1 MSSVISSVQ
10 GLASLLSRQKSAFA
24 SAGAV
29 SADTRRRRL
38 QQVIDLL
45 VRHHGAL
52 TEAID
57 LDFGGRPAGFS
68 LMNDVLGALASLK
81 YARDHLQDWMQDDPR
96 APFAP
101 YDQLGAKAW
110 VMHQPKGTV
119 GILGTWNAPLFTLF
133 SPLASVLA
141 AGNRAILKPSD
152 VVPRTAGLVAQLF
165 AEHLDPLEIG
175 VVTGD
180 VELAEAFS
188 AQPFDHLVYTGST
201 ATGRLVMRNA
211 AQNLVPVTLELGGK
225 SPVIVTGSA
234 DLKKTAF
241 SIAVGKACNGGQ
253 ICINP
258 DLVYVPKALL
268 EPFLEALR
276 ATYSEL
282 NPSVAG
288 NPDVVAVINQRHLDR
303 VEGYVMDAQARG
315 ARVEYL
321 PEPLAPNAEDRR
333 RPLRVVVDPAPDSVI
348 MREEIFGPAMV
359 VLTYENLDQVIDDI
373 NARPRPLALYYFG
386 KDPEEQRYVLERTV
400 SGGVTVNDVMMH
412 AAMHDAPFGG
422 VGASGMGHYHG
433 HEGFLEFSHQRTV
446 FKAPEHDPRR
456 QWGLLPPYGEHF
468 LAAMMASVTAD

>member
-1 MSSVISSVQ
+1 MSSFTSSVQ
-10 GLASLLSRQKSAFA
+10 GLTSLLSRQKSAFA
-24 SAGAV
+24 SAGLV

-110 VMHQPKGTV
+110 VMHQPKGSV

-152 VVPRTAGLVAQLF
+152 VVPRTAELVAQLF

-211 AQNLVPVTLELGGK
+211 ALNLVPVTLELGGK
-225 SPVIVTGSA
+225 SPVIVSGSA
-234 DLKKTAF
+234 DLKKAAF

-288 NPDVVAVINQRHLDR
+288 NPDVVAVVNQRHLDR
-303 VEGYVMDAQARG
+303 VEGYVLDAQARG
-315 ARVEYL
+315 ARVECL

-359 VLTYENLDQVIDDI
+359 VLTYEHLDQVIDDI
-373 NARPRPLALYYFG
+373 NGRPRPLALYYFG
-386 KDPEEQRYVLERTV
+386 KDPEQQRYVLERTV

-456 QWGLLPPYGEHF
+456 EWGLLPPYSEHF
-468 LAAMMASVTAD
+468 LAAMLASVTS

>member
-1 MSSVISSVQ
+1 MSSFTSSVQ
-10 GLASLLSRQKSAFA
+10 GLTSLLSRQKSAFA
-24 SAGAV
+24 SAGLV

-110 VMHQPKGTV
+110 VMHQPKGSV

-152 VVPRTAGLVAQLF
+152 VVPRTAELVAQLF

-211 AQNLVPVTLELGGK
+211 ALNLVPVTLELGGK
-225 SPVIVTGSA
+225 SPVIVSGSA
-234 DLKKTAF
+234 DLKKAAF

-288 NPDVVAVINQRHLDR
+288 NPDVVAMVNQRHLDR
-303 VEGYVMDAQARG
+303 VEGYVLDAQARG
-315 ARVEYL
+315 ARIECL

-359 VLTYENLDQVIDDI
+359 VLTYEHLDQVIDDI
-373 NARPRPLALYYFG
+373 NGRPRPLALYYFG
-386 KDPEEQRYVLERTV
+386 KDPEQQRYVLERTV

-456 QWGLLPPYGEHF
+456 EWGLLPPYSEHF
-468 LAAMMASVTAD
+468 LAAMLASVTS

>member
-1 MSSVISSVQ
+1 MSSVTSSVQ

-52 TEAID
+52 TDAID

-81 YARDHLQDWMQDDPR
+81 HARDHLQDWMQDDPR

-101 YDQLGAKAW
+101 YDQLGAQAW
-110 VMHQPKGTV
+110 VMHQPKGSV
-119 GILGTWNAPLFTLF
+119 GILGTWNAPLYTLF

-152 VVPRTAGLVAQLF
+152 VVPRTAELVAQLF

-175 VVTGD
+175 VVTGG
-180 VELAEAFS
+180 VALAEAFS

-211 AQNLVPVTLELGGK
+211 SQNLVPVTLELGGK

-234 DLKKTAF
+234 DLKKAAF

-258 DLVYVPKALL
+258 DLVYVPTARL

-276 ATYSEL
+276 ATYGEL

-288 NPDVVAVINQRHLDR
+288 NPDVVAVVNQRHLDR
-303 VEGYVMDAQARG
+303 VEGYILDAQARG
-315 ARVEYL
+315 ARVECL

-333 RPLRVVVDPAPDSVI
+333 RPLRVVVDPAPDSEI
-348 MREEIFGPAMV
+348 MSEEIFGPAMV
-359 VLTYENLDQVIDDI
+359 VLTYEKLDQVLDDI
-373 NARPRPLALYYFG
+373 NGRPRPLALYYFG
-386 KDPEEQRYVLERTV
+386 QDPEEQRYVLERTV

-433 HEGFLEFSHQRTV
+433 REGFLEFSHQRTV

-468 LAAMMASVTAD
+468 LAAMLASVTS

>member
-1 MSSVISSVQ
+1 MSSATSSVQ

-45 VRHHGAL
+45 VRHHGVL
-52 TEAID
+52 TDAID

-68 LMNDVLGALASLK
+68 LMNDVVGSLASLK
-81 YARDHLQDWMQDDPR
+81 HARDHVQDWMHDEPR

-101 YDQLGAKAW
+101 YDQLGATAW

-119 GILGTWNAPLFTLF
+119 GILGTWNAPLYTLF

-141 AGNRAILKPSD
+141 AGNRAILRPSD
-152 VVPRTAGLVAQLF
+152 VVPRTAELLAQLC
-165 AEHLDPLEIG
+165 AEHLEPLEIA

-211 AQNLVPVTLELGGK
+211 ALNLVPVTLELGGK
-225 SPVIVTGSA
+225 SPVIVSASA
-234 DLKKTAF
+234 DLKKAAF

-268 EPFLEALR
+268 ESFLDAVR
-276 ATYSEL
+276 TTYTEL
-282 NPSVAG
+282 NPTVAG
-288 NPDVVAVINQRHLDR
+288 NPDVVAVVNQRHLDR
-303 VEGYVMDAQARG
+303 VEGYVADAQERG
-315 ARVEYL
+315 ARVESV
-321 PEPLAPNAEDRR
+321 PEALAVNPQDRR
-333 RPLRVVVDPAPDSVI
+333 RPLRVVVDPAPDSLI

-359 VLTYENLDQVIDDI
+359 VLTYEALNDVIDDI

-386 KDPEEQRYVLERTV
+386 EDLEEQQYVLDRTV

-412 AAMHDAPFGG
+412 PAMHDAPFGG

-433 HEGFLEFSHQRTV
+433 REGFLEFSHQRTV
-446 FKAPEHDPRR
+446 FKAPEFDPRR
-456 QWGLLPPYGEHF
+456 QWGLLPPYSEHF
-468 LAAMMASVTAD
+468 LAAMLASVTAD

>member
-1 MSSVISSVQ
+1 MSSFTSSVQ
-10 GLASLLSRQKSAFA
+10 GLTSLLSRQKSAFA

-152 VVPRTAGLVAQLF
+152 VVPRTAELVARLF

-225 SPVIVTGSA
+225 SPVIVSGSA
-234 DLKKTAF
+234 DLKKAAF

-288 NPDVVAVINQRHLDR
+288 NPDVVAVVNQRHLDR
-303 VEGYVMDAQARG
+303 VEGYVLDAQARG
-315 ARVEYL
+315 ARIECL

-373 NARPRPLALYYFG
+373 NGRPRPLALYYFG
-386 KDPEEQRYVLERTV
+386 KDPEQQRYVLERTV
-400 SGGVTVNDVMMH
+400 SGGVTINDVMMH

-422 VGASGMGHYHG
+422 VGASGRGHYHG

-456 QWGLLPPYGEHF
+456 EWGLLPPYGEHF
-468 LAAMMASVTAD
+468 LAAMLASVTS

>member
-1 MSSVISSVQ
+1 MSSFTSSVQ
-10 GLASLLSRQKSAFA
+10 GLTSLLSRQKSAFA
-24 SAGAV
+24 SAGLV

-152 VVPRTAGLVAQLF
+152 VVPRTAELVAQLF

-211 AQNLVPVTLELGGK
+211 ALNLVPVTLELGGK
-225 SPVIVTGSA
+225 SPVIVSGSA
-234 DLKKTAF
+234 DLKKAAF

-288 NPDVVAVINQRHLDR
+288 NPDVVAVVNQRHLDR
-303 VEGYVMDAQARG
+303 VEGYVLDAQARG
-315 ARVEYL
+315 ARIECL

-359 VLTYENLDQVIDDI
+359 VLTYEKLDQVIDDI
-373 NARPRPLALYYFG
+373 NGRPRPLALYYFG
-386 KDPEEQRYVLERTV
+386 KDPEQQRYVLERTV

-456 QWGLLPPYGEHF
+456 EWGLLPPYSEHF
-468 LAAMMASVTAD
+468 LAAMLASVTS

>member
-1 MSSVISSVQ
+1 MSSFTSSVQ
-10 GLASLLSRQKSAFA
+10 GLTSLLSRQKSAFA
-24 SAGAV
+24 SAGLV

-152 VVPRTAGLVAQLF
+152 VVPRTAELVARLF
-165 AEHLDPLEIG
+165 AEHLDPLEVG

-211 AQNLVPVTLELGGK
+211 ALNLVPVTLELGGK
-225 SPVIVTGSA
+225 SPVIVSGSA
-234 DLKKTAF
+234 DLKKAAF

-288 NPDVVAVINQRHLDR
+288 NPDVVAVVNQRHLDR
-303 VEGYVMDAQARG
+303 VEGYVLDAQARG
-315 ARVEYL
+315 ARIECL

-359 VLTYENLDQVIDDI
+359 VLTYEHLDQVIDDI
-373 NARPRPLALYYFG
+373 NGRPRPLALYYFG
-386 KDPEEQRYVLERTV
+386 KDPEQQRYVLERTV

-456 QWGLLPPYGEHF
+456 EWGLLPPYSEHF
-468 LAAMMASVTAD
+468 LAAMLASVTS

>member
-1 MSSVISSVQ
+1 MSSVTSSVQ

-52 TEAID
+52 TDAID

-81 YARDHLQDWMQDDPR
+81 HARDHLQDWMQDDPR

-101 YDQLGAKAW
+101 YDQLGAQAW
-110 VMHQPKGTV
+110 VMHQPKGSV
-119 GILGTWNAPLFTLF
+119 GILGTWNAPLYTLF

-152 VVPRTAGLVAQLF
+152 VVPRTAELVAQLF

-180 VELAEAFS
+180 VALAEAFS

-211 AQNLVPVTLELGGK
+211 SQNLVPVTLELGGK

-234 DLKKTAF
+234 DLKKAAF

-258 DLVYVPKALL
+258 DLVYVPRARL

-276 ATYSEL
+276 ATYGEL

-288 NPDVVAVINQRHLDR
+288 NPDVVAVVNQRHLDR
-303 VEGYVMDAQARG
+303 VEGYILDAQARG
-315 ARVEYL
+315 ARVECL

-333 RPLRVVVDPAPDSVI
+333 RPLRVVVDPAPDSEI
-348 MREEIFGPAMV
+348 MSEEIFGPAMV
-359 VLTYENLDQVIDDI
+359 VLTYEKLDQVLDDI
-373 NARPRPLALYYFG
+373 NGRPRPLALYYFG
-386 KDPEEQRYVLERTV
+386 QDPEEQRYVLERTV

-433 HEGFLEFSHQRTV
+433 REGFLEFSHQRTV

-468 LAAMMASVTAD
+468 LAAMLASVTS

>member
-1 MSSVISSVQ
+1 MSSVTSSVQ

-52 TEAID
+52 TDAID

-81 YARDHLQDWMQDDPR
+81 HARDHLQDWMQDDPR

-101 YDQLGAKAW
+101 YDQLGAQAW
-110 VMHQPKGTV
+110 VMHQPKGSV
-119 GILGTWNAPLFTLF
+119 GILGTWNAPLYTLF

-152 VVPRTAGLVAQLF
+152 VVPRTAELVAQLF

-180 VELAEAFS
+180 VALAEAFS

-211 AQNLVPVTLELGGK
+211 SQNLVPVTLELGGK

-234 DLKKTAF
+234 DLKKAAF

-258 DLVYVPKALL
+258 DLVYVPRARL

-276 ATYSEL
+276 ATYGEL

-288 NPDVVAVINQRHLDR
+288 NPDVVAVVNQRHLDR
-303 VEGYVMDAQARG
+303 VEGYVLDAQARG
-315 ARVEYL
+315 ARVECL

-333 RPLRVVVDPAPDSVI
+333 RPLRVVVDPAPDSEI
-348 MREEIFGPAMV
+348 MSEEIFGPAMV
-359 VLTYENLDQVIDDI
+359 VLTYEKLDQVLDDI
-373 NARPRPLALYYFG
+373 NGRPRPLALYYFG
-386 KDPEEQRYVLERTV
+386 QDPEEQRYVLERTV

-433 HEGFLEFSHQRTV
+433 REGFLEFSHQRTV

-468 LAAMMASVTAD
+468 LAAMLASVTS

>member
-1 MSSVISSVQ
+1 MSSFTSSVQ
-10 GLASLLSRQKSAFA
+10 GLTSLLSRQKSAFA
-24 SAGAV
+24 SAGLV

-152 VVPRTAGLVAQLF
+152 VVPRTAELVAQLF

-225 SPVIVTGSA
+225 SPVIVSGSA
-234 DLKKTAF
+234 DLKKAAF

-288 NPDVVAVINQRHLDR
+288 NPDVVAVVNQRHLDR
-303 VEGYVMDAQARG
+303 VEGYVLDAQARG
-315 ARVEYL
+315 ARVECL

-359 VLTYENLDQVIDDI
+359 VLTYEHLDQVIDDI
-373 NARPRPLALYYFG
+373 NGRPRPLALYYFG
-386 KDPEEQRYVLERTV
+386 KDPEQQRYVLERTV

-456 QWGLLPPYGEHF
+456 EWGLLPPYSEHF
-468 LAAMMASVTAD
+468 LAAMLASVTS

>member
-1 MSSVISSVQ
+1 MSSFTSSVQ
-10 GLASLLSRQKSAFA
+10 GLTSLLSRQKSAFA
-24 SAGAV
+24 SAGLV

-152 VVPRTAGLVAQLF
+152 VVPRTAELVARLF

-211 AQNLVPVTLELGGK
+211 ALNLVPVTLELGGK
-225 SPVIVTGSA
+225 SPVIVSGSA
-234 DLKKTAF
+234 DLKKAAF

-288 NPDVVAVINQRHLDR
+288 NPDVVAVVNQRHLDR
-303 VEGYVMDAQARG
+303 VEGYVLDAQARG
-315 ARVEYL
+315 ARIECL

-359 VLTYENLDQVIDDI
+359 VLTYEHLDQVIDDI
-373 NARPRPLALYYFG
+373 NGRPRPLALYYFG
-386 KDPEEQRYVLERTV
+386 KDPEQQRYVLERTV

-456 QWGLLPPYGEHF
+456 EWGLLPPYSEHF
-468 LAAMMASVTAD
+468 LAARLASVTS

>member
-1 MSSVISSVQ
+1 MSSFTSSVQ
-10 GLASLLSRQKSAFA
+10 GLTSLLSRQKSAFT
-24 SAGAV
+24 SAGLV

-152 VVPRTAGLVAQLF
+152 VVPRTAELVARLF

-225 SPVIVTGSA
+225 SPVIVSGSA
-234 DLKKTAF
+234 DLKKAAF

-288 NPDVVAVINQRHLDR
+288 NPDVVAVVNQRHLDR
-303 VEGYVMDAQARG
+303 VEGYVLDAQARG
-315 ARVEYL
+315 ARVECL

-359 VLTYENLDQVIDDI
+359 VLTYEHLDQVIDDI
-373 NARPRPLALYYFG
+373 NGRPRPLALYYFG
-386 KDPEEQRYVLERTV
+386 KDPEQQRYVLERTV

-468 LAAMMASVTAD
+468 LAAMLASVTS

>member
-1 MSSVISSVQ
+1 MSSFTSSVQ
-10 GLASLLSRQKSAFA
+10 GLTSLLSRQKSAFA
-24 SAGAV
+24 SAGLV

-110 VMHQPKGTV
+110 VMHQPKGSV

-152 VVPRTAGLVAQLF
+152 VVPRTAELVAQLF

-225 SPVIVTGSA
+225 SPVIVSGSA
-234 DLKKTAF
+234 DLKKAAF

-288 NPDVVAVINQRHLDR
+288 NPDVVAVVNQRHLDR
-303 VEGYVMDAQARG
+303 VEGYVLDAQTRG
-315 ARVEYL
+315 ARIECL

-359 VLTYENLDQVIDDI
+359 VLTYEHLDQVIDDI
-373 NARPRPLALYYFG
+373 NGRPRPLALYYFG
-386 KDPEEQRYVLERTV
+386 KDPEQQRYVLERTV

-456 QWGLLPPYGEHF
+456 EWGLLPPYSEHF
-468 LAAMMASVTAD
+468 LAAMLASVTS

>member
-1 MSSVISSVQ
+1 MSSVTSSVQ

-81 YARDHLQDWMQDDPR
+81 YARDHLHDWMQDDPR

-152 VVPRTAGLVAQLF
+152 VVPRTAGLVSQLC
-165 AEHLDPLEIG
+165 AEYLDPLEIA

-225 SPVIVTGSA
+225 SPVIVTRSA

-268 EPFLEALR
+268 EPFLDALR
-276 ATYSEL
+276 DSYSEL
-282 NPSVAG
+282 NPSVTG
-288 NPDVVAVINQRHLDR
+288 NPDVVAVVNQRHLDR
-303 VEGYVMDAQARG
+303 VEGYVLDAQARG
-315 ARVEYL
+315 ARIECL
-321 PEPLAPNAEDRR
+321 PEPLALNARDRR

-359 VLTYENLDQVIDDI
+359 VLTYEDLKQVIDDI
-373 NARPRPLALYYFG
+373 NGRPRPLALYYFG
-386 KDPEEQRYVLERTV
+386 KDPEEQRYVLEHTV

-456 QWGLLPPYGEHF
+456 EWGLLPPYGEHY
-468 LAAMMASVTAD
+468 LAAMLASVTAD

>member
-1 MSSVISSVQ
+1 MSSVTSSVQ

-110 VMHQPKGTV
+110 VMHQPKGSV
-119 GILGTWNAPLFTLF
+119 GILGTWNAPLYTLF

-152 VVPRTAGLVAQLF
+152 VVPRTAELVAQLF

-234 DLKKTAF
+234 DLKKAAF

-258 DLVYVPKALL
+258 DLVYVPKTLL

-288 NPDVVAVINQRHLDR
+288 NPDVVAVVNQRHLDR
-303 VEGYVMDAQARG
+303 VEGYVLDAQARG
-315 ARVEYL
+315 ARVECL
-321 PEPLAPNAEDRR
+321 PAEPQEPNAEDRR
-333 RPLRVVVDPAPDSVI
+333 RPLRVVVDPASDSVI

-359 VLTYENLDQVIDDI
+359 VLTYENLDRVIDDI
-373 NARPRPLALYYFG
+373 NGRPRPLALYYFG

-446 FKAPEHDPRR
+446 FKAPEDDPRR

-468 LAAMMASVTAD
+468 LAAMLASVTS

>member
-1 MSSVISSVQ
+1 MSSVTSSVQ
-10 GLASLLSRQKSAFA
+10 GLASLLSRQKRAFA

-110 VMHQPKGTV
+110 VMYQPKGTV
-119 GILGTWNAPLFTLF
+119 GILGTWNAPLYTLF

-141 AGNRAILKPSD
+141 AGNRAIFKPSD
-152 VVPRTAGLVAQLF
+152 VVPRTAELLAQLF
-165 AEHLDPLEIG
+165 AEHIDPLEIA

-241 SIAVGKACNGGQ
+241 SIAVGKAFNGGQ

-276 ATYSEL
+276 TSYSEL

-288 NPDVVAVINQRHLDR
+288 NPDVVAVVNQRHLDR
-303 VEGYVMDAQARG
+303 VESYVLDAQARG
-315 ARVEYL
+315 ARVESL
-321 PEPLAPNAEDRR
+321 PEPLAVNAQDRR
-333 RPLRVVVDPAPDSVI
+333 RPLRVVVDPAPDSMI
-348 MREEIFGPAMV
+348 MHEEIFGPAMV
-359 VLTYENLDQVIDDI
+359 VLTYEDLNDVIDDI

-386 KDPEEQRYVLERTV
+386 EDPQQQQYVLDHTV

-422 VGASGMGHYHG
+422 VGASGMGHYQG
-433 HEGFLEFSHQRTV
+433 REGFFEFSHQRTV
-446 FKAPEHDPRR
+446 FKAPALDPRR
-456 QWGLLPPYGEHF
+456 QWGLLPPYSEHF
-468 LAAMMASVTAD
+468 LAAMLASVTAD

>member
-1 MSSVISSVQ
+1 MSSFTSSVQ
-10 GLASLLSRQKSAFA
+10 GLTSLLSRQKSAFA
-24 SAGAV
+24 SAGLV

-152 VVPRTAGLVAQLF
+152 VVPRTAELVAQLF

-211 AQNLVPVTLELGGK
+211 ALNLVPVTLELGGK
-225 SPVIVTGSA
+225 SPVIVSGSA
-234 DLKKTAF
+234 DLKKAAF

-288 NPDVVAVINQRHLDR
+288 NPDVVAVVNQRHLDR
-303 VEGYVMDAQARG
+303 VEGYVLDAQARG
-315 ARVEYL
+315 ARIECL

-359 VLTYENLDQVIDDI
+359 VLTYEHLDQVIDDI
-373 NARPRPLALYYFG
+373 NGRPRPLALYYFG
-386 KDPEEQRYVLERTV
+386 KDPEQQRYVLERTV

-456 QWGLLPPYGEHF
+456 EWGLLPPYSEHF
-468 LAAMMASVTAD
+468 LAAMLASVTS

>member
-1 MSSVISSVQ
+1 MSSFTSSVQ
-10 GLASLLSRQKSAFA
+10 GLTSLLSRQKSAFA
-24 SAGAV
+24 SAGLV

-152 VVPRTAGLVAQLF
+152 VVPRTAELVAQLF

-211 AQNLVPVTLELGGK
+211 ALNLVPVTLELGGK
-225 SPVIVTGSA
+225 SPVIVSASA
-234 DLKKTAF
+234 DLKKAAF

-253 ICINP
+253 ICISP

-282 NPSVAG
+282 NPAVAG
-288 NPDVVAVINQRHLDR
+288 NPDVVAVVNQRHLDR
-303 VEGYVMDAQARG
+303 VEGYVLDAQARG
-315 ARVEYL
+315 ARIECL

-373 NARPRPLALYYFG
+373 NGRPRPLALYYFG
-386 KDPEEQRYVLERTV
+386 KDPEQQRYVLERTV

-456 QWGLLPPYGEHF
+456 EWGLLPPYSEHF
-468 LAAMMASVTAD
+468 LAAMLASVTS

>member
-1 MSSVISSVQ
+1 MSSFTSSVQ
-10 GLASLLSRQKSAFA
+10 GLTSLLSRQKSAFA
-24 SAGAV
+24 SAGLV

-152 VVPRTAGLVAQLF
+152 VVPRTAELVARLF
-165 AEHLDPLEIG
+165 AEHLDPLEVG

-211 AQNLVPVTLELGGK
+211 ALNLVPVTLELGGK
-225 SPVIVTGSA
+225 SPVIVSASA
-234 DLKKTAF
+234 DLKKAAF

-288 NPDVVAVINQRHLDR
+288 NPDVVAVVNQRHLDR
-303 VEGYVMDAQARG
+303 VEGYVLDAQARG
-315 ARVEYL
+315 ARVECL

-373 NARPRPLALYYFG
+373 NGRPRPLALYYFG
-386 KDPEEQRYVLERTV
+386 KDPEQQRYVLERTV

-456 QWGLLPPYGEHF
+456 EWGLLPPYSEHF
-468 LAAMMASVTAD
+468 LAAMLASVTS

>member
-1 MSSVISSVQ
+1 MSSVTSSVQ
-10 GLASLLSRQKSAFA
+10 GLTRLLSRQKSAFA

-45 VRHHGAL
+45 VNHHGTL

-152 VVPRTAGLVAQLF
+152 VVPRTAELVAQLF

-211 AQNLVPVTLELGGK
+211 ALNLVPVTLELGGK
-225 SPVIVTGSA
+225 SPVIVSASA
-234 DLKKTAF
+234 DLKKAAF

-253 ICINP
+253 ICISP

-288 NPDVVAVINQRHLDR
+288 NPDVVAVVNQRHLDR
-303 VEGYVMDAQARG
+303 VEDYVLDAQARG
-315 ARVEYL
+315 ARVECL

-333 RPLRVVVDPAPDSVI
+333 RPLRVVVDPALDSVI

-359 VLTYENLDQVIDDI
+359 VLTYEHLDQVIAEI
-373 NARPRPLALYYFG
+373 NGRPRPLALYYFG
-386 KDPEEQRYVLERTV
+386 KDPEQQRYVLERTV

-456 QWGLLPPYGEHF
+456 EWGLLPPYGEHF
-468 LAAMMASVTAD
+468 LAAMLASVTS

>member
-1 MSSVISSVQ
+1 MSSVTSSVQ

-110 VMHQPKGTV
+110 VMHQPKGSV
-119 GILGTWNAPLFTLF
+119 GILGTWNAPLYTLF

-152 VVPRTAGLVAQLF
+152 VVPRTAELVAQLF

-234 DLKKTAF
+234 DLKKAAF

-288 NPDVVAVINQRHLDR
+288 NPDVVAVVNQRHLDR
-303 VEGYVMDAQARG
+303 VEGYVLDAQVRG
-315 ARVEYL
+315 ARVECL

-333 RPLRVVVDPAPDSVI
+333 RPLRVVVDPAADSVI

-359 VLTYENLDQVIDDI
+359 VLTYENLDRVIDDI
-373 NARPRPLALYYFG
+373 NGRPRPLALYYFG

-433 HEGFLEFSHQRTV
+433 HEGFLEFSHLRTV

-468 LAAMMASVTAD
+468 LAAMLASVTS

>member
-1 MSSVISSVQ
+1 M
-10 GLASLLSRQKSAFA
+10 LSRQKSAFA

-45 VRHHGAL
+45 VRHHVAL

-81 YARDHLQDWMQDDPR
+81 YARDHLHGWMQDDPR

-152 VVPRTAGLVAQLF
+152 VVPRTAELLAQLC
-165 AEHLDPLEIG
+165 AEHLDPLEIA
-175 VVTGD
+175 VVTGE

-234 DLKKTAF
+234 DLNKTAF

-276 ATYSEL
+276 VSYSEL

-288 NPDVVAVINQRHLDR
+288 NPDVVAVVNQRHLDR
-303 VEGYVMDAQARG
+303 VEGYILDAQARG
-315 ARVEYL
+315 ARIECL
-321 PEPLAPNAEDRR
+321 PEPLVVNAQDRR

-359 VLTYENLDQVIDDI
+359 VLTYEDLDHVIDDI

-386 KDPEEQRYVLERTV
+386 EDQQEQRYVLERTL

-412 AAMHDAPFGG
+412 PAMHDAPFGG

-456 QWGLLPPYGEHF
+456 EWGLLPPYGEHF
-468 LAAMMASVTAD
+468 LAAMLASVTAD